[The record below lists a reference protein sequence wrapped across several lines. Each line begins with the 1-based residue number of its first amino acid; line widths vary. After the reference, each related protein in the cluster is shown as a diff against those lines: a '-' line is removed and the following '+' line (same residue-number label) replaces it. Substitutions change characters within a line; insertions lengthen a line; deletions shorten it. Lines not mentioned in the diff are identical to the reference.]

1 MRNINSSVYF
11 YRNNIR
17 LYRWYITGQ
26 TVRRSFSRSSNF
38 TSPRKRVRSNSRHVT
53 CALSSTKA
61 KEPKKENKTKEKEKE
76 TRRKGKEKKEDKKK
90 EREGKRA
97 ARSKRY
103 P

>member
-53 CALSSTKA
+53 CTLSSTKA

-90 EREGKRA
+90 ERERKRA